1 MTLSSSDNRWLKP
14 SLILFTLLAV
24 VVLWAYLGGGIFMMA
39 HQHKFEDATP
49 LTLYQYWVYY
59 GTEQRVLRWLY
70 ISGGLALAI
79 ILAPAFLFFAPA
91 KRSLFGDARFANTSE
106 IRKAGLLGDKGIIVG
121 RYKRDYLMFGGSQH
135 VIMSAPTRSGKGVG
149 VVLPNLLTWPDS
161 IVVLDIKQENHAITS
176 AYRRKH
182 GQPCYLFNPAAT
194 DYRSH
199 RYNPLSYI
207 SEDPNF
213 RIDDIQKIANM
224 LFPDQPG
231 TDVIWTATPRAL
243 FLGVVLYLVETPGKL
258 VTLGQVLRESLADG
272 DGSKYFANI
281 INTRALG
288 ERIKQASAAEA
299 EQQALRDVGMV
310 LADKG
315 KAPEHHPRM
324 AEMAVWAHMSTPY
337 REALAKKV
345 RELQA
350 SNSKTPDLV
359 ALVAAIPFD
368 KSSSEIGKALSGACV
383 RALNS
388 YISISSEN
396 TRAGVMTSFRS
407 RLELWNNPLVDA
419 ATSGNDFDLRD
430 VRKKRMSIF
439 LGVTPDNLE
448 RMAPLLNLFF
458 QQLIDVNTRELP
470 ERNKALKYQC
480 LLLPDEFT
488 AMGKIQVLSKGISY
502 IAGYGLRMLPI
513 IQSPAQVVEVYGEHA
528 AQTFT
533 TNHALQ
539 IVFPPKASELKT
551 AKDISEWLGYQTVK
565 GTSESKGKNLFSK
578 REKSES
584 TSDQKRALMLPQEI
598 TGLGKTRELVVVEDC
613 PPILAKKIVFF
624 KDHVFMD
631 RLKSVSPRLAAYG
644 RKLPKT
650 KEEFDAIV
658 ITGELSTPVPK
669 IDLEA
674 HHALVGNIAP
684 TTVHVPVSAGEGG
697 GTEVVI
703 VERPVTAS
711 DVPELD
717 KLALSDFVVDFSTVE
732 KPADGELD
740 EAALHAYADSLCRE
754 AGITV

>member
-1 MTLSSSDNRWLKP
+1 MTLSTSDNRWLKP

-24 VVLWAYLGGGIFMMA
+24 VVLWAYLGGGIFMLA
-39 HQHKFEDATP
+39 HEHKFEDATP

-70 ISGGLALAI
+70 ISGGLAFAI
-79 ILAPAFLFFAPA
+79 VVAPAFLFFAPA
-91 KRSLFGDARFANTSE
+91 KRSLFGDARLAKTGE
-106 IRKAGLLGDKGIIVG
+106 IRKAGLLGTKGIIVG
-121 RYKRDYLMFGGSQH
+121 RYARTYLMFGGSQH

-149 VVLPNLLTWPDS
+149 IVVPNLLTWPDS
-161 IVVLDIKQENHAITS
+161 VVVLDIKQENHAITS
-176 AYRRKH
+176 GYRRKH

-207 SEDPNF
+207 SDDPNF

-281 INTRALG
+281 INVRVLG
-288 ERIKQASAAEA
+288 ERIKQASAIEA
-299 EQQALRDVGMV
+299 ELQALRDVDMV
-310 LADKG
+310 LADRG

-324 AEMAVWAHMSTPY
+324 AEMAVWAHMSAAY
-337 REALAKKV
+337 RNALAKKV
-345 RELQA
+345 KDLQA
-350 SNSKTPDLV
+350 ANSKTPNLV
-359 ALVAAIPFD
+359 ALVAAVSFD
-368 KSSSEIGKALSGACV
+368 KASSEIGKALSSACV

-419 ATSGNDFDLRD
+419 ATSANDFDLRD
-430 VRKKRMSIF
+430 VRKKRMSIY
-439 LGVTPDNLE
+439 LGVTPDNLD
-448 RMAPLLNLFF
+448 RMGPLLNLFF
-458 QQLIDVNTRELP
+458 QQLIDLNTRELP
-470 ERNKALKYQC
+470 ELNPALKYQC
-480 LLLPDEFT
+480 LLLMDEFT
-488 AMGKIQVLSKGISY
+488 AIGKVNVLSKGISY
-502 IAGYGLRMLPI
+502 VAGYGLRMLPI
-513 IQSPAQVVEVYGEHA
+513 IQSPAQTVEVYGKDA

-539 IVFPPKASELKT
+539 IVFPPKASELQT

-584 TSDQKRALMLPQEI
+584 VSDQRRALMLPQEI
-598 TGLGKTRELVVVEDC
+598 TGLGKERELVVVEDC
-613 PPILAKKIVFF
+613 PPILARKIRYYADSVF
-624 KDHVFMD
+624 VD
-631 RLKSVSPRLAAYG
+631 RLKSVSKTLAALG
-644 RKLPKT
+644 RKLPT
-650 KEEFDAIV
+650 EAQLKEAV
-658 ITGELSTPVPK
+658 KRGELATPVPT

-674 HHALVGNIAP
+674 HHVLVGNVAP
-684 TTVHVPVSAGEGG
+684 TTVRVPAPAGVG

-717 KLALSDFVVDFSTVE
+717 KLALSDFVVDFSRVE